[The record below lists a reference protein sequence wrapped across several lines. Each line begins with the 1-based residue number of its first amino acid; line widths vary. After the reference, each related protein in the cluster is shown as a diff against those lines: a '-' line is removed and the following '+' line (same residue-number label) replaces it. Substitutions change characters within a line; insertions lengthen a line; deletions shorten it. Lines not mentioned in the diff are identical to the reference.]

1 MIGNIVV
8 IGSKDLSSILRI
20 QLKMSMKRLRNKEK
34 VHSLVNTLSKKGI
47 VLMAVDFD
55 QTLISFH
62 SGGIWKDSID
72 KLAEYVRPCMK
83 DLMDVAIERGL
94 HVCIVTYF
102 MQSWV
107 IKELLKKLF
116 GRHHLIIKPEE
127 IILFDDD
134 KGNVEKALEF
144 GHWAVEVKEDISYDS
159 FEEFAWQLGR
169 KPSSKKNNWSNYG
182 DSSMSVFLLGTAW
195 KNANTNTSDG
205 KAGFGHSAKA
215 TGGYLLM
222 LISETEQQVTDIL
235 LYIHTAVKDTDSK

>member
-1 MIGNIVV
+1 MATENWSCKIIFTSFAWISRVWLIENCID
-8 IGSKDLSSILRI
+8 IIFKDLSSTLSAR
-20 QLKMSMKRLRNKEK
+20 LTMSMKRVRNKEK

-116 GRHHLIIKPEE
+116 GRYFFFFKLQCKTTKVLSHFNAHAWEWGLCTSAQLWIKNRLKHHPLVAAQPK
-127 IILFDDD
+127 
-134 KGNVEKALEF
+134 
-144 GHWAVEVKEDISYDS
+144 
-159 FEEFAWQLGR
+159 
-169 KPSSKKNNWSNYG
+169 
-182 DSSMSVFLLGTAW
+182 
-195 KNANTNTSDG
+195 
-205 KAGFGHSAKA
+205 
-215 TGGYLLM
+215 
-222 LISETEQQVTDIL
+222 QQDL
-235 LYIHTAVKDTDSK
+235 